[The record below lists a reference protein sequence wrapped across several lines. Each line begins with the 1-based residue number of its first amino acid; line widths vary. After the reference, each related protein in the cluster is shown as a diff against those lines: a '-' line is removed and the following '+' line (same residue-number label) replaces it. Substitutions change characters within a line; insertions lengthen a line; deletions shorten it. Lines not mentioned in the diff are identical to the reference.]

1 MVAGRILGGGS
12 AQVELQQAARQTP
25 VSSTERRRA
34 AQAAHRG
41 QGERGER
48 EREGEHGQGG
58 REGSRRFIEQEGRGE
73 GEPWRET
80 TAFKA
85 INVDITTINGERN
98 GEGRGETAERRARI
112 GRLGVG
118 RLGVAGGAR
127 PGRGTT
133 RRGKACVQA
142 RPCGFL
148 AMALGG
154 RIRGACGWGP
164 PSGGGWGHGRLGDE
178 PWLGHLG

>member
-98 GEGRGETAERRARI
+98 GEGRGETTERRARI

-127 PGRGTT
+127 PGRGTARRGVRAGAVVRLPGDGAGRKDT
-133 RRGKACVQA
+133 RRLRVGPAWRRWLGA
-142 RPCGFL
+142 RPTG
-148 AMALGG
+148 
-154 RIRGACGWGP
+154 
-164 PSGGGWGHGRLGDE
+164 
-178 PWLGHLG
+178 